1 MVNVAGGSLKKK
13 KKKIYCLR
21 FISFDFFE
29 TLWPL
34 KCRVMAVFR
43 T

>member
-1 MVNVAGGSLKKK
+1 MVNFAGVSKKK
-13 KKKIYCLR
+13 KKERTCLQ